1 MQTPASGR
9 YFEEF
14 SVGDAYLHD
23 IERTLSEADNLLFST
38 LTHNAEPWHLDD
50 LHGQHSMYGSRV
62 VNSIFTLMW
71 ACSVGIDRLTHGTML
86 GNLGF
91 SDVRFTRPVFF
102 GDTLRAESEILDK
115 RTAAPDSEAGIIE
128 LESRAYNQRREMVTR
143 FRCVRLVRR
152 VPR

>member
-1 MQTPASGR
+1 MEMAASGR

-14 SVGDAYLHD
+14 SVGDAYLHE
-23 IERTLSEADNLLFST
+23 IERTLSETDNLLFST
-38 LTHNAEPWHLDD
+38 LTHSTEPWHLAEMYG
-50 LHGQHSMYGSRV
+50 HQSMYGRRV

-91 SDVRFTRPVFF
+91 SEVQFMRPVFF

-115 RTAAPDSEAGIIE
+115 RPAGPDAGAGIIE

-143 FRCVRLVRR
+143 FRCARLVRR
-152 VPR
+152 MIV